1 MQWRCREF
9 GTQKIQHSVDHNHNN
24 NNNHHHHHHYHHRIE
39 ERKKTKKKKKEKK
52 SSGFRSADHR
62 GTTSNAIPVN
72 IEF

>member
-24 NNNHHHHHHYHHRIE
+24 NHHHHYHHRIE
-39 ERKKTKKKKKEKK
+39 ERKKTKKKKKK

-62 GTTSNAIPVN
+62 GTTSNAISVN